1 MKSKSSLYY
10 FSENNGTDYIS
21 GYNFYLKEH
30 TSGESKL
37 LLASCT
43 EREAMIEM
51 GIILENNYNNGFT
64 LKNIDNTGDLLVYE
78 IVGSGKYFILEK
90 VGDINCNT
98 N

>member
-1 MKSKSSLYY
+1 MKMIIRKG
-10 FSENNGTDYIS
+10 EQMTI
-21 GYNFYLKEH
+21 YNFYLKEH
-30 TSGESKL
+30 ISGESKL

-51 GIILENNYNNGFT
+51 GVILENNHNNGFT

>member
-1 MKSKSSLYY
+1 MIIRKG
-10 FSENNGTDYIS
+10 EQMTI
-21 GYNFYLKEH
+21 YNFYLKEH
-30 TSGESKL
+30 ITGESEL

-51 GIILENNYNNGFT
+51 GAILENNHNNGFT
-64 LKNIDNTGDLLVYE
+64 LKNIDNAGDLLTYE